1 LEITA
6 RSKTRNRQ
14 RNIRWITVAI
24 ISSILAISSWAVSS
38 PIGSSPDDDFH
49 LPSIWCGQGVR
60 DDLCETSSTAGS
72 YDIPF
77 TTSSNSAC
85 FAFQKDVSA
94 VCDYDNTLASQFNV
108 NLIRGL
114 YPPGFYW
121 VMSWMSSPDIPLST
135 ISMRIMNGI
144 FTVLIMVVL
153 LIALPRDHRRAP
165 LLTIILTS
173 IPLTIFLVASTN
185 PSSWSYVGLL
195 TLLTALA
202 GFLSAKGAKSRISL
216 GLIAALGFFMAV
228 GSRADATPYAGLAI
242 ALAWIL
248 AGTVSRKSISQ
259 VLLTIALTTFIG
271 IIYLLGGGAPSVLN
285 GKGLQLIQEGRVE
298 PSFFANLTRLPDLW
312 AGVFGTWGLGWLD
325 TPMPAI
331 VWFSSLGI
339 FLAVVF
345 SAVKLFDSRQ
355 AIAFSLA
362 IVGLIFVPM
371 YILMSNGLSVGEQ
384 VQPRYLLPLIV
395 FVAFTALYR
404 SKGVKGLSLSIGQLA
419 IAGAGLA
426 IANAVALHTN
436 LRRYLTGLDERG
448 INLDAGIEW
457 WWDSFPVSPNFVFIL
472 GASSFA
478 LFLFSVWK
486 LRYTIGLTDD
496 LTSTK
501 QKDHSPA

>member
-1 LEITA
+1 
-6 RSKTRNRQ
+6 
-14 RNIRWITVAI
+14 
-24 ISSILAISSWAVSS
+24 
-38 PIGSSPDDDFH
+38 
-49 LPSIWCGQGVR
+49 
-60 DDLCETSSTAGS
+60 
-72 YDIPF
+72 
-77 TTSSNSAC
+77 
-85 FAFQKDVSA
+85 
-94 VCDYDNTLASQFNV
+94 
-108 NLIRGL
+108 
-114 YPPGFYW
+114 
-121 VMSWMSSPDIPLST
+121 
-135 ISMRIMNGI
+135 MNGI
-144 FTVLIMVVL
+144 FTVLIMVIL

-202 GFLSAKGAKSRISL
+202 GFLSTKGAKSRISL
-216 GLIAALGFFMAV
+216 GIIAALGFFMAV

-259 VLLTIALTTFIG
+259 VLLTIALTTLIG

-285 GKGLQLIQEGRVE
+285 GNGLQLTQEGRVE
-298 PSFFANLTRLPDLW
+298 PSFFGNLTRLPDLW

-345 SAVKLFDSRQ
+345 SAVKFFDSRQ

>member
-1 LEITA
+1 LENTA
-6 RSKTRNRQ
+6 TSEKRSPK

-60 DDLCETSSTAGS
+60 AGLCEADGRQGW
-72 YDIPF
+72 YQIPH
-77 TTSSNSAC
+77 TTMANSAC
-85 FAFQKDVSA
+85 FAFNKDASGFCV
-94 VCDYDNTLASQFNV
+94 YDNSLREQFSV
-108 NLIRGL
+108 NIATNL
-114 YPPGFYW
+114 YPPVYYW
-121 VMSWMSSPDIPLST
+121 VMSWMASPDIPLAT
-135 ISMRIMNGI
+135 ISIRILNGI
-144 FTVLIMVVL
+144 LTVLVIL
-153 LIALPRDHRRAP
+153 LLLFALPRPQRTAP
-165 LLTIILTS
+165 LLALILTS
-173 IPLTIFLVASTN
+173 VPLTIFLMGSTN
-185 PSSWSYVGLL
+185 PSAWSYLGLL
-195 TLLTALA
+195 TFLA
-202 GFLSAKGAKSRISL
+202 AFLGFLSEGRKTLKVSLGVLAVL
-216 GLIAALGFFMAV
+216 GLIMAV
-228 GSRADATPYAGLAI
+228 GARADAAPFAVFATV
-242 ALAWIL
+242 LAWTL
-248 AGTVSRKSISQ
+248 AKPSARKSITNVVST
-259 VLLTIALTTFIG
+259 VLIIG
-271 IIYLLGGGAPSVLN
+271 TGAFMYFRGGTAASVVSGEGLGLPQGDRPS
-285 GKGLQLIQEGRVE
+285 
-298 PSFFANLTRLPDLW
+298 PSFFGNLTRLPDLW
-312 AGVFGTWGLGWLD
+312 AGVFGTWELGWLD

-345 SAVKLFDSRQ
+345 SAVKFFDSRQ

-404 SKGVKGLSLSIGQLA
+404 SKGVNGLSLSIGQLA

-426 IANAVALHTN
+426 VANAVALHTN

-478 LFLFSVWK
+478 LFLFSVWT

-501 QKDHSPA
+501 QKDHSPD